1 MRRPQ
6 YRGYDDVA
14 EPPKAY
20 QAAQARRSRLMPK
33 TVGRRKMHPVEGQVP
48 QRNSPCR
55 SQQSQRR
62 LALRKPPVAPK
73 SASVSAE
80 HLAALIRF
88 VPQLWIHKMISLFVC
103 SQVEV

>member
-55 SQQSQRR
+55 FSES
-62 LALRKPPVAPK
+62 
-73 SASVSAE
+73 
-80 HLAALIRF
+80 AALPLRGTF
-88 VPQLWIHKMISLFVC
+88 GTKLFKRVGRC
-103 SQVEV
+103 ASPRDDDHVMLRILSGTGS